1 MKTIMAKK
9 IRREEL
15 ERIIEEAL
23 TMSLDKPVVVLLS
36 DGVATVR
43 LDLNNGEVIHAEGSM
58 ADLKNDEVKVIIKE
72 KK

>member
-43 LDLNNGEVIHAEGSM
+43 LDLNNGEVIHADGSM
-58 ADLKNDEVKVIIKE
+58 ADLKNEEVKVIIKE